1 MLVIEIWVMQIGSGE
16 GSVRSFAQVVMD
28 IVTDLN
34 SSSEFAFW
42 LRLSD
47 SQTAV
52 LSAGSGSQ
60 SLLIMLDSDLVA
72 CLVDKQILTEPICE
86 ACCNTAKLVL
96 EETVHGDETWE
107 RFLLVMGKTALI
119 LRCGHWPG
127 FDDLEVGDLAP
138 MAKQKTVKRRNFKTD
153 PLDEKIA
160 KEFRLVIEITEKI
173 LMSNHYVNEDGCIL
187 LQNIACLCAAFLI
200 DFA

>member
-16 GSVRSFAQVVMD
+16 VSVRSFAQVVMD

-42 LRLSD
+42 LRLSN

-60 SLLIMLDSDLVA
+60 SLLIMLDGDLVT
-72 CLVDKQILTEPICE
+72 CLVDKQILEEPICE

-119 LRCGHWPG
+119 LRCGQWPG

-138 MAKQKTVKRRNFKTD
+138 MAKQNVKRRNFKTD
-153 PLDEKIA
+153 PLDEETA
-160 KEFRLVIEITEKI
+160 KQLCLVIEITEKI
-173 LMSNHYVNEDGCIL
+173 LMSKHYVNEDGCIL
-187 LQNIACLCAAFLI
+187 LQKIAGLCAAFLV
-200 DFA
+200 DFV

>member
-1 MLVIEIWVMQIGSGE
+1 MLVIEIWVMQIGCGE
-16 GSVRSFAQVVMD
+16 VSVRSFAQVVMD

-42 LRLSD
+42 LRLSNC
-47 SQTAV
+47 QTAV

-60 SLLIMLDSDLVA
+60 SLLIMLDGDLVA
-72 CLVDKQILTEPICE
+72 CLVDKQILAEPICE

-153 PLDEKIA
+153 PLDEETA
-160 KEFRLVIEITEKI
+160 EQLRLVIEITEKI

-187 LQNIACLCAAFLI
+187 LHNIACLCAAFL
-200 DFA
+200 DDLA